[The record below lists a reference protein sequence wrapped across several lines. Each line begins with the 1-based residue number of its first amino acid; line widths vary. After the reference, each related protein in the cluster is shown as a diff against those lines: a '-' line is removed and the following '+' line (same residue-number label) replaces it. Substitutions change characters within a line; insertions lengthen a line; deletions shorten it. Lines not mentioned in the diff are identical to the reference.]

1 MQSRGVTIKVLNTI
15 LVTIATINMR
25 HLASVLLVLHSV
37 IFCSQG
43 LEIISISPDVIVK
56 QGKAQ
61 GTIITCHVI

>member
-37 IFCSQG
+37 IFCIQA

-56 QGKAQ
+56 QG
-61 GTIITCHVI
+61 I